1 MWSRPLRKR
10 TVGYWLLW
18 PSSIRLWSMRP
29 RSNRWGIGARVN
41 LISGIISRVI
51 YGPTKTMLT
60 RSEEWSVSTTAADAG
75 IKFQVAGL
83 LVALLLITG
92 AAGPE
97 LVQAGVAPHETGSI
111 NGAPAGCKLERA
123 VTAPAPVNLDQV
135 LSDLYALRDAQ
146 SAPIF
151 PHADGTLRQE
161 VAALFD
167 LATPKSKLE
176 QFYRLLYEIARFA
189 ASPADAI
196 EFDVTTVRQL
206 LLSSGVFSDPALP
219 GHIIQVHLD
228 RRDRTRPRYRVTF
241 DAPEVR
247 LPLNGGQGFGVVRQ
261 GMCQH
266 AKALVFYGSFAF
278 SMAMPDRDLQVTD
291 FENLDLWG
299 TFGVRGIATIDLNY
313 IAVKSVEFV
322 QGTPLGLVRAQVSR
336 REFQVND
343 HSALLDL
350 ITRFV
355 TNTSL
360 QPIDW

>member
-1 MWSRPLRKR
+1 
-10 TVGYWLLW
+10 
-18 PSSIRLWSMRP
+18 
-29 RSNRWGIGARVN
+29 
-41 LISGIISRVI
+41 
-51 YGPTKTMLT
+51 MLT
-60 RSEEWSVSTTAADAG
+60 RSEQWSVNTAAADAG
-75 IKFQVAGL
+75 IKPPVAGL
-83 LVALLLITG
+83 LIALIMM
-92 AAGPE
+92 ACAVGPD
-97 LVQAGVAPHETGSI
+97 LVQASVAPHETGST
-111 NGAPAGCKLERA
+111 NGGPAGCKLERA
-123 VTAPAPVNLDQV
+123 VTAPVPVNLDQV
-135 LSDLYALRDAQ
+135 LLDLRALRDVEGA
-146 SAPIF
+146 SIF

-167 LATPKSKLE
+167 LGTPKSKLE

-219 GHIIQVHLD
+219 GRITQVHMD
-228 RRDRTRPRYRVTF
+228 RRDRARPRYRVAF

-299 TFGVRGIATIDLNY
+299 AFGVRGIVNIDLNY